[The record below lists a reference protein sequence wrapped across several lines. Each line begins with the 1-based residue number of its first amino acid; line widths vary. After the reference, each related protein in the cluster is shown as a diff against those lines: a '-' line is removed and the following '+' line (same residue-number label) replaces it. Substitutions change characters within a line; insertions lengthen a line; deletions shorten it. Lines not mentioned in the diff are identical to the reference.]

1 MYYFIL
7 KHISLKNQNIT
18 RMNKY
23 LKMHNLKSFFF
34 LFKIHHWVKNFS
46 IFLPVFAAN
55 SLNFFYF
62 NQYII
67 HFVIFS
73 IASSIVYFFNNIYD
87 YEKDLQNKKLNYSF
101 NIYKKKNYYIYGT
114 ISFFL
119 LLIFLSYFNSKISS
133 IIICYIGLSILYNLF
148 LKKIKYIDILTIASF
163 HLIRIYYGSVVF
175 EIEITNYFFIF
186 CLSVFL
192 MIGSNKRLYEIDHDF
207 VNRPYN
213 QIDNKILKFLQLI
226 FGLVSIITFL
236 LYILDTSNNIV
247 FQNIYL
253 SILNLFLLIF
263 IIINYLYIQKNKVQD
278 VVIFI
283 YSNKLNLVLVLLF
296 FSIFSFNL

>member
-1 MYYFIL
+1 
-7 KHISLKNQNIT
+7 
-18 RMNKY
+18 
-23 LKMHNLKSFFF
+23 
-34 LFKIHHWVKNFS
+34 
-46 IFLPVFAAN
+46 
-55 SLNFFYF
+55 
-62 NQYII
+62 
-67 HFVIFS
+67 
-73 IASSIVYFFNNIYD
+73 
-87 YEKDLQNKKLNYSF
+87 
-101 NIYKKKNYYIYGT
+101 
-114 ISFFL
+114 
-119 LLIFLSYFNSKISS
+119 
-133 IIICYIGLSILYNLF
+133 
-148 LKKIKYIDILTIASF
+148 
-163 HLIRIYYGSVVF
+163 
-175 EIEITNYFFIF
+175 
-186 CLSVFL
+186 

-296 FSIFSFNL
+296 FSIFSYNL

>member
-1 MYYFIL
+1 
-7 KHISLKNQNIT
+7 
-18 RMNKY
+18 
-23 LKMHNLKSFFF
+23 MHNLKSFFF
-34 LFKIHHWVKNFS
+34 LFKIHHWVKNLS
-46 IFLPVFAAN
+46 ILLPVFAAN

-67 HFVIFS
+67 YFIIFS
-73 IASSIVYFFNNIYD
+73 IASSVVYFFNNIYD
-87 YEKDLQNKKLNYSF
+87 YEKDLQNKKLNYSI
-101 NIYKKKNYYIYGT
+101 NIYKKKNYYIYGA

-119 LLIFLSYFNSKISS
+119 LLIFLSYFNNKISL
-133 IIICYIGLSILYNLF
+133 IIICYIGLSILYNLL
-148 LKKIKYIDILTIASF
+148 LKKFKYIDILTIASF

-175 EIEITNYFFIF
+175 EIEITNYFLIF

-207 VNRPYN
+207 VNRPYT

-226 FGLVSIITFL
+226 FGLASIVTFL
-236 LYILDTSNNIV
+236 LYILDTSNNIL

-253 SILNLFLLIF
+253 SFLNLFLLIF
-263 IIINYLYIQKNKVQD
+263 IIVNYLYIQKDKVQD

-296 FSIFSFNL
+296 FFVFSFNL